1 VFRGRGV
8 TEIASENAWWIAE
21 TEGLRGPLT
30 QGEVFDAIRI
40 GAVREGTLV
49 RAGTQGSFATAGEV
63 FPAGFALG
71 EVTQGKPASRE
82 TPGQVASSSAEGAI
96 RRLNSLSPETRI
108 FVLLAGAGIA
118 GLVVILIVA
127 VIAAGVSGSGQAPQG
142 EPQRQAEFFPSNP
155 VTPPDPIPQQA
166 PSRID
171 GGYTGPPPPQSWT
184 GPNMGGYTGPG
195 LPQPWSG
202 P

>member
-1 VFRGRGV
+1 M
-8 TEIASENAWWIAE
+8 TEIASENAWWVAE

-49 RAGTQGSFATAGEV
+49 RAGTQGSLAAAGEV

-71 EVTQGKPASRE
+71 EVPQGKPASRE
-82 TPGQVASSSAEGAI
+82 TPGQVASSSAEGVT
-96 RRLNSLSPETRI
+96 RGLTPLSPETRI
-108 FVLLAGAGIA
+108 FVLLSGAGVA
-118 GLVVILIVA
+118 VLVVILIVA
-127 VIAAGVSGSGQAPQG
+127 VIAAGVSGSGQAPPG
-142 EPQRQAEFFPSNP
+142 ESQRQAEFFPSNP
-155 VTPPDPIPQQA
+155 VTPPNPIPPQA

-184 GPNMGGYTGPG
+184 GPNMGGSTGPG